1 VGVRRNVRRGASYGL
16 RGRSMSY
23 RRGMYYSFVLMFD
36 DDE

>member
-1 VGVRRNVRRGASYGL
+1 MRRIVRRGESYGL
-16 RGRSMSY
+16 MGRSMSY